1 MGTHSWSRRQPGGRK
16 IPERNDRSLPR
27 RFHQAVSERMLRER
41 RSLTYPTAKVR
52 IPVVLIARFAQFPG
66 LRQMMK
72 FLRFRRLPVVAL
84 AFAVLLPSAFAKGA
98 ADYTQFGHDIRIA
111 TDQKVGELTCFNC
124 SVYVHGQVNG
134 DITTFHGNIVIEQ
147 NAAVSGEV
155 TSFLGQIHAAT
166 GSKIGGDATVFG
178 GNLVLEQDGM
188 LNGEAT
194 SFAGD
199 IRVANG
205 AKIGGDS
212 TAIGGV
218 VRRQAGA
225 M

>member
-1 MGTHSWSRRQPGGRK
+1 MK
-16 IPERNDRSLPR
+16 
-27 RFHQAVSERMLRER
+27 VS
-41 RSLTYPTAKVR
+41 V
-52 IPVVLIARFAQFPG
+52 
-66 LRQMMK
+66 
-72 FLRFRRLPVVAL
+72 FRRLPVVAL
-84 AFAVLLPSAFAKGA
+84 AFAVLLPSAFAKGP

-111 TDQKVGELTCFNC
+111 ADQKVGELTCFNC
-124 SVYVHGQVNG
+124 SVYVQGQVNG

-155 TSFLGQIHAAT
+155 TSFLGQIRAAN
-166 GSKIGGDATVFG
+166 GSKIGGDATVFL

-218 VRRQAGA
+218 VRRQPGA
-225 M
+225 MTAGEVTSMQGTIWLFLIFVAPFLFLAGIIALIIWLVRRNRRPSPAIARPA

>member
-1 MGTHSWSRRQPGGRK
+1 
-16 IPERNDRSLPR
+16 
-27 RFHQAVSERMLRER
+27 
-41 RSLTYPTAKVR
+41 
-52 IPVVLIARFAQFPG
+52 
-66 LRQMMK
+66 MK
-72 FLRFRRLPVVAL
+72 FSLFRRLPVVAL

-98 ADYTQFGHDIRIA
+98 ADYTEFGHDIRIA
-111 TDQKVGELTCFNC
+111 ADQKVGELTCFNC
-124 SVYVHGQVNG
+124 SVYVQGQVNG

-155 TSFLGQIHAAT
+155 TSFLGQIRAAS
-166 GSKIGGDATVFG
+166 GSKIGGDATVFA
-178 GNLVLEQDGM
+178 GNLILEQDGM

-218 VRRQAGA
+218 VRRQPGA
-225 M
+225 MTGGQVTSMQGTIWLVLIFVAPFLFFAGIIALIIWLVRRNRRPSPAIARAA